1 MDKNSIKRLGMVALV
16 TSLAMGVT
24 RCGGGEA
31 KNKRTMESAD
41 AADATAPTPPPV
53 EAAATTDATPKVAT
67 PKAAANE
74 PAEVGPLPGE
84 RTFSE
89 AELMTLVGLSTT
101 QSQSAYGHCR
111 DVLAQGI
118 YDRYHET
125 VSDTVK
131 HALKER
137 FCTMA
142 EDEFAEKVETY
153 YKEDRSGSHSSSH
166 ADSFGFTYM
175 EYIGLEVATSGS
187 GSDSSSQGITRAQ
200 ALDTARKWKTSNCG
214 DTSLS
219 QSSDFEHTVLSEQ
232 IDAGVIDAWRSC
244 VTKASNGFFCESSE
258 TEDTVSIHLRW
269 DPNSVQATLLPKLL
283 LREQTAHNLKL
294 TSASVPDSLGTGSG
308 ISVTYQ
314 RLDPEKPSV
323 FEAQGSDRFHQVDF
337 NCSIQVSK
345 VVRGQVKEAE
355 VCGLKEL
362 KLGTGA
368 ACGVAHYNF
377 ASGPVCGVQTY
388 NQLASDACGVLAYKV
403 GPHPGC
409 DGYVSH
415 DVQTLSTSAPSC
427 RDDAGDPD
435 ACPSGYLDRGVS
447 NKTRTCIGRVSET
460 DWTQVISRTR
470 TCERAEFLAS
480 CQRPEFGVQAYNVC
494 AHPSHGVYR
503 YHQCQ
508 HASFGVASYQS
519 CRHESFGRT
528 FNSCFVPD

>member
-1 MDKNSIKRLGMVALV
+1 MDKDSSKRLKMAALV
-16 TSLAMGVT
+16 TCLAWGVT
-24 RCGGGEA
+24 RCGDGEA
-31 KNKRTMESAD
+31 KNKRAPEPAD
-41 AADATAPTPPPV
+41 AAEATEPTPPPAEDGTAT
-53 EAAATTDATPKVAT
+53 EAMPSAVPTD
-67 PKAAANE
+67 
-74 PAEVGPLPGE
+74 PAVTAPLPAE

-166 ADSFGFTYM
+166 DDSFGFTYM
-175 EYIGLEVATSGS
+175 EYIGLEIATAGS
-187 GSDSSSQGITRAQ
+187 GSDSSSQGVTRAQ

-214 DTSLS
+214 DSSLS

-232 IDAGVIDAWRSC
+232 VDANVIDAWRSC

-269 DPNSVQATLLPKLL
+269 DPNAVQATLLPKLNI
-283 LREQTAHNLKL
+283 REQTAHNLKL
-294 TSASVPDSLGTGSG
+294 TSSRVPPSLGTGSG
-308 ISVTYQ
+308 VSVTYQ
-314 RLDPEKPSV
+314 RLDPDKPSV

-362 KLGTGA
+362 KLGNGDV
-368 ACGVAHYNF
+368 CGVDHYNF
-377 ASGPVCGVQTY
+377 ARGPACGVQSY
-388 NQLASDACGVLAYKV
+388 NSRASAACGVLAYNV
-403 GPHPGC
+403 GPHPDC
-409 DGYVSH
+409 DGFVSH
-415 DVQTLSTSAPSC
+415 DVQTFSTSEASC
-427 RDDAGDPD
+427 RNDAGDPD
-435 ACPSGYLDRGVS
+435 ACPEGYLDRGVS
-447 NKTRTCIGRVSET
+447 EKTKTCWGRVADSE
-460 DWTQVISRTR
+460 WTQVISRTR

-480 CQRPEFGVQAYNVC
+480 CQHPSFGVQAYNVC
-494 AHPSHGVYR
+494 AHPSHGIYR
-503 YHQCQ
+503 YHGCE
-508 HASFGVASYQS
+508 HASFGVKSYQS